1 MAGAHMGNDVT
12 VLQGWG
18 QHQGRGPG
26 LEAAV
31 GSEPCLSYPSNRT
44 ALLPPWA
51 LSACLPV
58 PAEASVT
65 HDLGPGQEGATA
77 GRLLNSMGRALQ
89 AKTQQVVPGGVSLFS
104 DADVGRR
111 CDK

>member
-1 MAGAHMGNDVT
+1 MMLLCCGGGVSTKAG
-12 VLQGWG
+12 
-18 QHQGRGPG
+18 GRDWK
-26 LEAAV
+26 LLWAASPV
-31 GSEPCLSYPSNRT
+31 SPTPRT

-58 PAEASVT
+58 LAEASVT
-65 HDLGPGQEGATA
+65 RDLGPGQEGATA